1 MKMILNS
8 WKVKDLSITEKNGS
22 PTSSWQGNF
31 GLKTTSLFADGTDM
45 FAVQFELD
53 MHDPM
58 YNLSIKILYE
68 FKLLDGVVDEAF
80 KASSFPKVN
89 APAIAFPYLRALVS
103 TITLQAGLGPVML
116 PSINFNK
123 LVEEK
128 EDSANNP

>member
-1 MKMILNS
+1 MKMILSS
-8 WKVKDLSITEKNGS
+8 WKVKDLSITEKRES
-22 PTSSWQGNF
+22 PTNSLQGDF

-45 FAVQFELD
+45 FAVQFDLN
-53 MHDPM
+53 MNDPL
-58 YNLSIKILYE
+58 YNLSVKILYE
-68 FKLLDGVVDEAF
+68 FKLLDGIVDEAF

-128 EDSANNP
+128 EDLTKKP

>member
-8 WKVKDLSITEKNGS
+8 WKVKDLSITEKKES
-22 PTSSWQGNF
+22 PTNSLQGNF

-53 MHDPM
+53 MHDPL
-58 YNLSIKILYE
+58 YNLSIKVLYE
-68 FKLLDGVVDEAF
+68 FKLLDGIVDEAF
-80 KASSFPKVN
+80 KASPFPKVN

-128 EDSANNP
+128 EDSVKNP